1 MNTALILIDIQNDYF
16 EGGAMTLDGSEKASS
31 NAKLLLNHFR
41 SKGLPVLHVQHI
53 ATRPT
58 ATFFVPNTKGAE
70 IHANVAPLADEKV
83 VVKHFPNSFRETDL
97 QDWLN
102 SNEIANLT
110 ICGMMTHMCVDAT
123 VRAAKDLGYECTLV
137 ADACA
142 TKNLE
147 IQNVVVNAKDV
158 HNSFTAA
165 LSYFYATVTNTE
177 EYLSTQ

>member
-1 MNTALILIDIQNDYF
+1 
-16 EGGAMTLDGSEKASS
+16 
-31 NAKLLLNHFR
+31 
-41 SKGLPVLHVQHI
+41 
-53 ATRPT
+53 
-58 ATFFVPNTKGAE
+58 
-70 IHANVAPLADEKV
+70 
-83 VVKHFPNSFRETDL
+83 
-97 QDWLN
+97 
-102 SNEIANLT
+102 
-110 ICGMMTHMCVDAT
+110 MCVDAT

-177 EYLSTQ
+177 EYLSAQ

>member
-58 ATFFVPNTKGAE
+58 ATFFVPNTQGAE

-83 VVKHFPNSFRETDL
+83 VIKHFPNSFRETDL

-102 SNEIANLT
+102 SNKITNLT

-177 EYLSTQ
+177 EYLSAQ

>member
-41 SKGLPVLHVQHI
+41 SKGLPVLHVHHI

-97 QDWLN
+97 QDWLS
-102 SNEIANLT
+102 SNEITNLT

-147 IQNVVVNAKDV
+147 IQNVVVNAKDA

-177 EYLSTQ
+177 EYLSAQ